1 LWLCEQD
8 ASNVFIKSYQLKIEN
23 QKSKIVVGLG
33 NPLMS
38 DEGIGVLLVQK
49 LSQKSQNQ
57 ELSGC
62 ENVEFYDG
70 GTGGL
75 NLLYKIENRDKVILI
90 DCAKMGERPG
100 TLRRFTPDQVRSVKD
115 LGHFSLHEVDILKVL
130 DLAGQLDAA
139 PKEVVIFGIEPQS
152 LELGSELSKSL
163 ADQFESYIAMISKE
177 LDI

>member
-1 LWLCEQD
+1 
-8 ASNVFIKSYQLKIEN
+8 LKIKN

-49 LSQKSQNQ
+49 LAQMAQDGK
-57 ELSGC
+57 LPGC

-90 DCAKMGERPG
+90 DCAKLGQKPG
-100 TLRRFTPDQVRSVKD
+100 TIRRFTPDQVRSVKN
-115 LGHFSLHEVDILKVL
+115 LGHFSLHEVDILKLL
-130 DLAGQLDAA
+130 DLTAQLEAT
-139 PKEVVIFGIEPQS
+139 PKEVVVFGIEPAS
-152 LELGSELSKSL
+152 LEPNPTLSETLSSQIETYLKL
-163 ADQFESYIAMISKE
+163 IVTE
-177 LDI
+177 LR

>member
-1 LWLCEQD
+1 MDTIQ
-8 ASNVFIKSYQLKIEN
+8 YT
-23 QKSKIVVGLG
+23 IVIGLG

-49 LSQKSQNQ
+49 LARKSQEQ
-57 ELSGC
+57 KLPDC

-90 DCAKMGERPG
+90 DCAKMGEQAG
-100 TLRRFTPDQVRSVKD
+100 TIRRFTPDQVRSIKN

-130 DLAGQLDAA
+130 DLAAQLDSA
-139 PKEVVIFGIEPQS
+139 PKEVVIFGIEPAS
-152 LELGSELSKSL
+152 LDVNPEISNILAGQMETYLAAITAELEKT
-163 ADQFESYIAMISKE
+163 
-177 LDI
+177 

>member
-1 LWLCEQD
+1 M
-8 ASNVFIKSYQLKIEN
+8 SYQ
-23 QKSKIVVGLG
+23 SKIVIGLG

-38 DEGIGVLLVQK
+38 DEGIGVLLAQK
-49 LSQKSQNQ
+49 LAQQAQNQ

-70 GTGGL
+70 GVGGL

-100 TLRRFTPDQVRSVKD
+100 TICRFTPDHVRSVKN

-130 DLAGQLDAA
+130 DLATQLDAA
-139 PKEVVIFGIEPQS
+139 PKEVVIFGIEPAS
-152 LELGSELSKSL
+152 LDLDPALSDILAGRVDTYLAAIIGELKNT
-163 ADQFESYIAMISKE
+163 
-177 LDI
+177 